1 MSHLAW
7 ALENWPIR
15 NRESENRPKINAT
28 IKKAVKLIS
37 DELQTFGFASTS
49 QSVNER

>member
-7 ALENWPIR
+7 FIENWLIR
-15 NRESENRPKINAT
+15 NRENQPKINAT

-37 DELQTFGFASTS
+37 DELQTFGFAATS